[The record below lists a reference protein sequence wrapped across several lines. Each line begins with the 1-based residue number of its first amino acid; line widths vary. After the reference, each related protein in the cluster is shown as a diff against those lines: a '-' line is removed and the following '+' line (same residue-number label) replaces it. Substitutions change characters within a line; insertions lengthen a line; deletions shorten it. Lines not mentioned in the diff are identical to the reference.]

1 MANAKPLIAFYGATG
16 GSTIAAL
23 VPALKAGY
31 DCTARTYALSSPTK
45 PTR

>member
-16 GSTIAAL
+16 GSTISAL

-31 DCTARTYALSSPTK
+31 DCTARA
-45 PTR
+45 

>member
-1 MANAKPLIAFYGATG
+1 MANTKPLIAFYGATG

-31 DCTARTYALSSPTK
+31 DCTARPSPHPSPTK